1 MNKKS
6 IAVLGSALALSL
18 LPFSASAYTAETALN
33 ACAAALTTE
42 MSGGELAYKIDERS
56 DGGKRLRGVET
67 FHLDARDPASD
78 EVVARADCVVDGRA
92 RVKWLKTLPLDAADA
107 SERALTAY

>member
-6 IAVLGSALALSL
+6 IAVLGSALALSV
-18 LPFSASAYTAETALN
+18 LPFSASAYTTENALN
-33 ACAAALTTE
+33 ACAAAMTEE
-42 MSGGELAYKIDERS
+42 MSGGELGYNIDQSSSSAR
-56 DGGKRLRGVET
+56 RLRGVET

-78 EVVARADCVVDGRA
+78 EVIARADCVVDGRA
-92 RVKWLKTLPLDAADA
+92 RVKRLKTLPLDAGDA

>member
-6 IAVLGSALALSL
+6 IAVLGSALALSVF
-18 LPFSASAYTAETALN
+18 PFSASAYTAETALN

-42 MSGGELAYKIDERS
+42 MSGGELTYRIDES
-56 DGGKRLRGVET
+56 SGGAKRLRGVET

>member
-6 IAVLGSALALSL
+6 IAVVGSALALSV
-18 LPFSASAYTAETALN
+18 LPFSASAYTADTALN
-33 ACAAALTTE
+33 ACAAALTAE
-42 MSGGELAYKIDERS
+42 MSAGELAYSIDES
-56 DGGKRLRGVET
+56 SGGTKRLTGMET
-67 FHLDARDPASD
+67 FHLDARDPASN
-78 EVVARADCVVDGRA
+78 EIVARADCVVDGRA

>member
-6 IAVLGSALALSL
+6 IAVLGSALALSVM
-18 LPFSASAYTAETALN
+18 PFSASAYTAEAALN
-33 ACAAALTTE
+33 ACAAALTAE
-42 MSGGELAYKIDERS
+42 MSAGELAYSIDQS
-56 DGGKRLRGVET
+56 SGGAKRLRAVEM

-92 RVKWLKTLPLDAADA
+92 RVKRLKTLPLDAADA
-107 SERALTAY
+107 SERALTVY